1 MRVKN
6 RVRLVLVAVLAA
18 VLCAPMAAQQQ
29 PLRIF
34 IRGGEKT
41 HGPAGNGLHDYPT
54 FLTDWTKLLTA
65 RGAAVQGGLRFPTA
79 DELAK
84 TDVLI
89 IFKGD
94 GGTCSPAER
103 AVLEP
108 FLKGGGGL
116 VVLHDGMCSDDAVW
130 FSKLAGAAKQHGE
143 RNFSAGM
150 IKLHVEDRAHPI
162 TKEMSDFEFD
172 DEAFFLL
179 RKTPEMHVLATAPL
193 PSNGEVTP
201 QVWTYET
208 TMPGG
213 KPFRSFVAMQGHNY
227 GTFAIP
233 AYQNMILRA
242 IAWTGKRDAGL
253 LLTSKSSSQ

>member
-1 MRVKN
+1 MRM
-6 RVRLVLVAVLAA
+6 RARGLLLVALTVAFCMPLAA
-18 VLCAPMAAQQQ
+18 QKE
-29 PLRIF
+29 PLRVF
-34 IRGGEKT
+34 ILAGEKT

-65 RGAAVQGGLRFPTA
+65 RGAVVQGALRFPTA
-79 DELAK
+79 DELAR
-84 TDVLI
+84 TDVLV

-108 FLKGGGGL
+108 YLTRGGGL

-130 FSKLAGAAKQHGE
+130 FSKMAGAAKQHGE
-143 RNFSAGM
+143 KNFSAGL
-150 IKLHVEDRAHPI
+150 IKLHFDDRVHPI
-162 TKEMSDFEFD
+162 TKGLSDFELD

-179 RKTPEMHVLATAPL
+179 RKAPEMHVLATAPL

-201 QVWTYET
+201 QVWVYET

-213 KPFRSFVAMQGHNY
+213 QPFRSFVWMQGHKY
-227 GTFAIP
+227 ASFEVP
-233 AYQNMILRA
+233 ASQTLILRG
-242 IAWTGKRDAGL
+242 IAWAGKRDVNL
-253 LLTSKSSSQ
+253 LQPSKPSSQ